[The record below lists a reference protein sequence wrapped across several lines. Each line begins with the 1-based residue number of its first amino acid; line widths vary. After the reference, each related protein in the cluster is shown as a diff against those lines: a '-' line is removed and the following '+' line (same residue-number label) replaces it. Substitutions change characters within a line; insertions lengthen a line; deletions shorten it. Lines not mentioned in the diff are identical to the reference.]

1 MNKSIVSDSMAYA
14 KLNDVDV
21 LAAKLGAA
29 ESLLEEGYAQ
39 FASVL
44 LEVQENLYW
53 QLLDINGEPC
63 PSWGAYVAH
72 IVEKFKMGKAQLYH
86 KIAVCR
92 ELKGVVDVKA
102 LTDMGISK
110 ASILAD
116 VHRATGVV
124 SAEEIAIAKNED
136 VTVKDLKQHVAEALH
151 LPEQESGEWYDM
163 GFAFMV
169 TPEERATLQEAENAA
184 RQLDP
189 PISNTIKTFQQKKE
203 VALRF
208 AQEFLNT
215 YSAKEEE
222 APF

>member
-1 MNKSIVSDSMAYA
+1 MNDSIVSDSMAWA

-44 LEVQENLYW
+44 LDVQENLYW
-53 QLLDINGEPC
+53 QLLDIDGAPC
-63 PSWGAYVAH
+63 PSWGAYIAH
-72 IVEKFKMGKAQLYH
+72 IVEKFHMGKAQLYH

-92 ELKGVVDVKA
+92 QLKGVVAEKD

-110 ASILAD
+110 ASVLAD
-116 VHRATGVV
+116 VHRATGKVT
-124 SAEEIAIAKNED
+124 AEAVAAAKRD
-136 VTVKDLKQHVAEALH
+136 GVTVKDLKTALAQESH
-151 LPEQESGEWYDM
+151 LPEQESGEWYDV

-169 TPEERATLQEAENAA
+169 TAEEKATLQEAEQAA

-189 PISNTIKTFQQKKE
+189 PISNTLKTFQQKMD
-203 VALRF
+203 VALRW
-208 AQEFLNT
+208 AQEFLAT
-215 YSAKEEE
+215 YVVPSEE
-222 APF
+222 AGF